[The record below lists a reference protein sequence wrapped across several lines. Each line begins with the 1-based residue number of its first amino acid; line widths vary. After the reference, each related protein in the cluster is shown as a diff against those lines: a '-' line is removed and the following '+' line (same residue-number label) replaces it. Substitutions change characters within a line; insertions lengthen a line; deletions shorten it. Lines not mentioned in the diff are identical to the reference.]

1 MKLTPED
8 CLPQDAELAALVGR
22 AWIPGDNAG
31 PSPVIVRDADVLDI
45 SDHFATVSELFNS
58 DNIENTFDELNGT
71 KIGDIDSVL
80 ENSAWYSR
88 DKNHPYLLAPVD
100 LQAIKACGVT
110 FAQSML
116 ERVIEE
122 RAKGNPSA
130 AEGIRNDI
138 KQVIGL
144 DLESIIPGSA
154 EAEKLKEVLIEKD
167 MWSQYLEV
175 GIGPDAEVYK
185 SAAYVSDGYRSPNRH
200 SC

>member
-1 MKLTPED
+1 M
-8 CLPQDAELAALVGR
+8 
-22 AWIPGDNAG
+22 
-31 PSPVIVRDADVLDI
+31 
-45 SDHFATVSELFNS
+45 SELFNS

-88 DKNHPYLLAPVD
+88 DKKHPYLLAPVD

-175 GIGPDAEVYK
+175 GIGPDAEVFTKAQPMSAMGIGAQIGILAK
-185 SAAYVSDGYRSPNRH
+185 SEWNNPEPEITLAVNASGKILGATLGMMLI
-200 SC
+200 CEI